1 MVIIYNS
8 GNVDERECVDLE
20 CTSQSV
26 HAVMVNDDYTLDRV
40 FIDDV
45 DRYDGKIGRGVID
58 ASDETHEKVREKLMV
73 GRRPY
78 ISLHKFKGVKIG
90 DVVEVVKGR
99 KYNIGDEIE
108 VADLYRYTP
117 PYGRDSVDYI
127 RGTKGEKI
135 QAKNCKIIKFR
146 NSE

>member
-1 MVIIYNS
+1 MAIIYYN

-26 HAVMVNDDYTLDRV
+26 HAIMVNDDYTLDRV

-45 DRYDGKIGRGVID
+45 DRQDGRIGRGVID
-58 ASDETHEKVREKLMV
+58 ASDETHEKVREKFMT
-73 GRRPY
+73 GRKAY
-78 ISLHKFKGVKIG
+78 ISYNKFKGVKIG
-90 DVVEVVKGR
+90 DTVEVAKGR
-99 KYNIGDEIE
+99 KYTIGDEIE
-108 VADLYRYTP
+108 VADVYSYTL
-117 PYGRDSVDYI
+117 PYGRDTVDYI
-127 RGTKGEKI
+127 CGTKGEKI